1 MNKLVVYWILT
12 GSLGFTIL
20 PWYLVDDGFF
30 SFYWLL
36 EYDIDYYGSGFLK
49 GLFYNNWLLPIVIP
63 LFLPLILFSSKLK
76 LNPKIYSNIFLFSGL
91 IGFTYFFIHK
101 EKSLATFFKREC

>member
-1 MNKLVVYWILT
+1 MNKLVIYWILA

-30 SFYWLL
+30 SFFWLL

-63 LFLPLILFSSKLK
+63 LFLPLTCTTIVQFSSF
-76 LNPKIYSNIFLFSGL
+76 SNLVSNFGQC
-91 IGFTYFFIHK
+91 
-101 EKSLATFFKREC
+101 KSLFIFSIHS